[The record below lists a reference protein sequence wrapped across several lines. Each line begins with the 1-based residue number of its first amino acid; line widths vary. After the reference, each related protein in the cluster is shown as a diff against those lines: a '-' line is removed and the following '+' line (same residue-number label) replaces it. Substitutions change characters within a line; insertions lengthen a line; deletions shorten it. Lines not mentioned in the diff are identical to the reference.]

1 MPVSADQLEFRL
13 LLESS
18 VDAVMIHDP
27 ETYDVIWANRV
38 AADIYGCSPDE
49 LTKMTYKDLAPRDPT
64 YSLEGSRIELQ
75 RSMAKD
81 HNTFEWRIRRS
92 TGEEFPIDLTLTQI
106 PGSDPPFFTAFIR
119 DMTSRRESEEALKR
133 SEARKTAVLETALDA
148 IISVDQQGKV
158 IEWNPAAERVF
169 GYSRELALG
178 RNMTELIEPRSTAEL
193 QRRGLSRF
201 LQTGR
206 GRRG

>member
-75 RSMAKD
+75 RSMEGKD
-81 HNTFEWRIRRS
+81 RP
-92 TGEEFPIDLTLTQI
+92 PILL
-106 PGSDPPFFTAFIR
+106 S
-119 DMTSRRESEEALKR
+119 
-133 SEARKTAVLETALDA
+133 
-148 IISVDQQGKV
+148 
-158 IEWNPAAERVF
+158 PASSSKPA
-169 GYSRELALG
+169 GA
-178 RNMTELIEPRSTAEL
+178 PAH
-193 QRRGLSRF
+193 
-201 LQTGR
+201 
-206 GRRG
+206 